1 MEKLGLRFIWISF
14 RNIRVNFSFL
24 PILLAEEWLS
34 SFKVLSFKIWQY
46 GNIAIRQCGS
56 IAVWHYIIIALW
68 QYGNIKIWHYGK
80 IQYGNMAILQGGS
93 IAT

>member
-1 MEKLGLRFIWISF
+1 M
-14 RNIRVNFSFL
+14 NFSFL

-46 GNIAIRQCGS
+46 GNIAIRQCGN

-68 QYGNIKIWHYGK
+68 QYGNIKCDIMEKFSMVIW
-80 IQYGNMAILQGGS
+80 QYCMVVVLQHS
-93 IAT
+93 NVE